1 MSKKAIRGGMIEVRQ
16 EKTGRLLVIPAHQDL
31 LALLADMEARRIASE
46 ALSGSRSKSS
56 TLILTS
62 TRGTPWTQ
70 DGFRCSW
77 SKTLAGPENADAW
90 PLAAIQEAGLVFHGL
105 RKSSVVTLLEAGC
118 TDAEVASITGQ
129 SRQMVEHYAR
139 QVNQRKLAASAI
151 LKWERLQNEGLQNAL
166 QNPSR

>member
-1 MSKKAIRGGMIEVRQ
+1 MERRREASDNAPCHTMRKA
-16 EKTGRLLVIPAHQDL
+16 
-31 LALLADMEARRIASE
+31 
-46 ALSGSRSKSS
+46 S

-77 SKTLAGPENADAW
+77 RKTLIGPEGAEAW
-90 PLAAIQEAGLVFHGL
+90 PLSAIPAAGLVFHGL

-129 SRQMVEHYAR
+129 SRQMVEHYGR

-166 QNPSR
+166 QNPPR